1 MSRLALRFISGK
13 YKGGEYILSNT
24 KDTFVGR
31 SSNIDLVLMEDM
43 VSRKHAR
50 IWVEDGQV
58 NLEDFGSTNGT
69 FVNGEKISRAVVNR
83 GDRILIGTSIMKLVE
98 TDKEP
103 RQTSSEIIPGADA
116 DTSGMPSRDGSSSSS
131 ASVSAMTGTIDE
143 VPLPD
148 LIQLLSS
155 SKKTGT
161 LIITSHKTIGKLH
174 LEKGKLIY
182 CSVDN
187 SPNLAPLK
195 AIFRILSWV
204 TGKFELLGAESDDF
218 PETIDMPTEH
228 ILMEGLRQLDEIR
241 NLKDKLPPMET
252 DLVIVTP
259 LTAKLADLSPE
270 QLEVFQL
277 IHNYS
282 VIQDVIDMAPMD
294 TSEAANIIMTLLKK
308 SYAIEA

>member
-69 FVNGEKISRAVVNR
+69 FVNGEKISRAVVNQ

-103 RQTSSEIIPGADA
+103 RQTSSEIIPGSEA
-116 DTSGMPSRDGSSSSS
+116 DTSVMPARDGSSSSS

-161 LIITSHKTIGKLH
+161 LIITSHNTCNNNVFHFSFSSTFLLRLKLMKSLTFIKVNTYLFSIFVSQWFPMVNRGNFLSIYIYSR
-174 LEKGKLIY
+174 LEIAY
-182 CSVDN
+182 S
-187 SPNLAPLK
+187 
-195 AIFRILSWV
+195 
-204 TGKFELLGAESDDF
+204 
-218 PETIDMPTEH
+218 
-228 ILMEGLRQLDEIR
+228 
-241 NLKDKLPPMET
+241 
-252 DLVIVTP
+252 LVINR
-259 LTAKLADLSPE
+259 
-270 QLEVFQL
+270 FY
-277 IHNYS
+277 IFF
-282 VIQDVIDMAPMD
+282 
-294 TSEAANIIMTLLKK
+294 
-308 SYAIEA
+308 

>member
-1 MSRLALRFISGK
+1 
-13 YKGGEYILSNT
+13 
-24 KDTFVGR
+24 
-31 SSNIDLVLMEDM
+31 M

-50 IWVEDGQV
+50 IWIEDGQV

-98 TDKEP
+98 TEKEP
-103 RQTSSEIIPGADA
+103 RQTSSEIIPGSDSA
-116 DTSGMPSRDGSSSSS
+116 TSGMPAHGAALSTSV
-131 ASVSAMTGTIDE
+131 SVSAMTGTIDE

-161 LIITSHKTIGKLH
+161 LIITSHKTTGKLH
-174 LEKGKLIY
+174 LEKGKIVF

-195 AIFRILSWV
+195 AIFRILSWH
-204 TGKFELLGAESDDF
+204 TGKFELHGAEETEFS
-218 PETIDMPTEH
+218 ETIDMPTEH
-228 ILMEGLRQLDEIR
+228 ILIEGLRQLDEIH
-241 NLKDKLPPMET
+241 NLEGKLPPMET
-252 DLVIVTP
+252 QLVIVTP
-259 LTAKLADLSPE
+259 LSAKLTDLTPE

-277 IHNYS
+277 VHNHGVLQN
-282 VIQDVIDMAPMD
+282 VIYMAAMD
-294 TSEAANIIMTLLKK
+294 TTKAANIVMELLKK
-308 SYAIEA
+308 SYIIEG

>member
-1 MSRLALRFISGK
+1 
-13 YKGGEYILSNT
+13 
-24 KDTFVGR
+24 
-31 SSNIDLVLMEDM
+31 MEDM

-50 IWVEDGQV
+50 IWLENEQV

-103 RQTSSEIIPGADA
+103 RQTSSEIIPGSDA
-116 DTSGMPSRDGSSSSS
+116 DTSGMPSQDGSSSSS

-161 LIITSHKTIGKLH
+161 LIITSHKTIGKIH
-174 LEKGKLIY
+174 LEKGKLIF
-182 CSVDN
+182 CSVDD

-204 TGKFELLGAESDDF
+204 TGKFELHGAESTDF
-218 PETIDMPTEH
+218 PETLDMPTEH

-241 NLKDKLPPMET
+241 NLKGKLPPMET
-252 DLVIVTP
+252 VLVIAAP
-259 LTAKLADLSPE
+259 LTAKLADLSKE
-270 QLEVFQL
+270 QLEIFQL
-277 IHNYS
+277 IHNYG

-294 TSEAANIIMTLLKK
+294 ATNAATIIMKLLKK

>member
-13 YKGGEYILSNT
+13 YKGGEYIISNT

-50 IWVEDGQV
+50 IWLEDGQV

-98 TDKEP
+98 TDKDP
-103 RQTSSEIIPGADA
+103 RQTSSEIIPGSDSA
-116 DTSGMPSRDGSSSSS
+116 TSGMPAHDRASNTS

-161 LIITSHKTIGKLH
+161 LIITSHKTAGKLH
-174 LEKGKLIY
+174 LEKGKIVF
-182 CSVDN
+182 CSVDS

-195 AIFRILSWV
+195 AIFRILSWQ
-204 TGKFELLGAESDDF
+204 TGKFELHGAEATEF

-241 NLKDKLPPMET
+241 NLEGKLPPMDT
-252 DLVIVTP
+252 QLIVVTP
-259 LTAKLADLSPE
+259 LSAKLTDLSPE

-277 IHNYS
+277 VHNS
-282 VIQDVIDMAPMD
+282 GELQNVIDMAPMD
-294 TSEAANIIMTLLKK
+294 TTKAANILMELLKK
-308 SYAIEA
+308 SYIIEG